1 LAGWAKSVRPTPS
14 LLPRSPLLPTRAPA
28 SASVTYMWAPSG
40 QAYSIYRN
48 AKDAAMD
55 SAGILHRFNAYLIA
69 SPGFL
74 ETGSAMD
81 SIKWVRDPRHQ
92 SETRAVPRRGTAR
105 HWERGGREKKFVAAT
120 KSSSKSS
127 PLPIVDSAHLPVVSD
142 SLLVP
147 GLDHVVKHSAM
158 CSVAPA
164 IVAIIG
170 GGISGSRCASLLVA

>member
-1 LAGWAKSVRPTPS
+1 
-14 LLPRSPLLPTRAPA
+14 
-28 SASVTYMWAPSG
+28 
-40 QAYSIYRN
+40 
-48 AKDAAMD
+48 MD

-69 SPGFL
+69 SPGFS
-74 ETGSAMD
+74 ETGSAMN

-92 SETRAVPRRGTAR
+92 SETRALPRRGTAR
-105 HWERGGREKKFVAAT
+105 HWERGGREKKFVAAM